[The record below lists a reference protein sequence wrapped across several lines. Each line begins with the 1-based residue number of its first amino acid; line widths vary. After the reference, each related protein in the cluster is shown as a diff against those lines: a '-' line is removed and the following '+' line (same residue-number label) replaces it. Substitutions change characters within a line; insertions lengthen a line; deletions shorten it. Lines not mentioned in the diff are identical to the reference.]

1 MRALKQARKLIEK
14 KPGIARPRKRCRRW
28 WWHWNRKR
36 PFALQTLYQLDY
48 DNFELALDL
57 LKEWRL
63 DRYYS
68 SKVRLLDLSVQV
80 ECHARGRQSQ
90 GHCTARSQGCCTASQ
105 GRASGGCGGPV
116 GQGLNGPLRPAH
128 AGTMAQHQPPALQS
142 PATPAQ
148 PATTPHATTHGQ
160 HQPVVCGTRATHC
173 ATLELQ
179 LHGWMSRSMR

>member
-14 KPGIARPRKRCRRW
+14 KPESPAAQALSSLVVALESET
-28 WWHWNRKR
+28 

-80 ECHARGRQSQ
+80 EAMREGDKAR
-90 GHCTARSQGCCTASQ
+90 AA
-105 GRASGGCGGPV
+105 A
-116 GQGLNGPLRPAH
+116 
-128 AGTMAQHQPPALQS
+128 QPPKA
-142 PATPAQ
+142 PPAVAAAATPAA
-148 PATTPHATTHGQ
+148 PAVKA
-160 HQPVVCGTRATHC
+160 
-173 ATLELQ
+173 
-179 LHGWMSRSMR
+179 